1 MSERVPLT
9 KKGFERIRDEL
20 KRLKTSERR
29 DVANQLEIA
38 RAHGDLKENADY
50 DAARERQGML
60 EAMIRDLEDVL
71 ARAEV
76 IDTSRL
82 SGDRVVF
89 GATVEPFNVDSEE
102 ETTIRIVGEAE
113 ADVKSGQI
121 SVTSPLA
128 RSLIGKYVDDTVK
141 VSPPVVRKNTRL
153 LTSRLNKAP
162 CLAVCKLFQICKI
175 PLYVA
180 VVNFLTTSTVEAD
193 QVVTA

>member
-89 GATVEPFNVDSEE
+89 GATVELFNVDSEE

-141 VSPPVVRKNTRL
+141 VSTPGGKKEYEITDV
-153 LTSRLNKAP
+153 S
-162 CLAVCKLFQICKI
+162 F
-175 PLYVA
+175 
-180 VVNFLTTSTVEAD
+180 E
-193 QVVTA
+193 

>member
-1 MSERVPLT
+1 MTRVPIT

-60 EAMIRDLEDVL
+60 EAMIRDLEDVV

-76 IDTSRL
+76 IDTSTL
-82 SGDRVVF
+82 DGDRVVF
-89 GATVEPFNVDSEE
+89 GATVDLFNLDTEE

-113 ADVKSGQI
+113 ADVKTGQI
-121 SVTSPLA
+121 SVMSSMDAKWTS
-128 RSLIGKYVDDTVK
+128 
-141 VSPPVVRKNTRL
+141 
-153 LTSRLNKAP
+153 
-162 CLAVCKLFQICKI
+162 LF
-175 PLYVA
+175 
-180 VVNFLTTSTVEAD
+180 
-193 QVVTA
+193 

>member
-1 MSERVPLT
+1 MSDRVPLT

-29 DVANQLEIA
+29 DVANQLELA

-89 GATVEPFNVDSEE
+89 GATVELFNTETDEDS
-102 ETTIRIVGEAE
+102 TIRIVGQAE
-113 ADVKSGQI
+113 ADVKSGCI
-121 SVTSPLA
+121 SVTSPMA
-128 RSLIGKYVDDTVK
+128 RALIGKHLDDTVRVNTPGGRK
-141 VSPPVVRKNTRL
+141 TYEITDVS
-153 LTSRLNKAP
+153 
-162 CLAVCKLFQICKI
+162 F
-175 PLYVA
+175 
-180 VVNFLTTSTVEAD
+180 E
-193 QVVTA
+193 

>member
-1 MSERVPLT
+1 MTRVPIT

-60 EAMIRDLEDVL
+60 EAMIRDLEDVV

-76 IDTSRL
+76 IDTSTL

-89 GATVEPFNVDSEE
+89 GATVELFNLDTDEE
-102 ETTIRIVGEAE
+102 SSIRIVGEVE
-113 ADVKSGQI
+113 ADVKTGQI
-121 SVTSPLA
+121 SVSSPMA
-128 RSLIGKYVDDTVK
+128 RALIGKYVDDTV
-141 VSPPVVRKNTRL
+141 R
-153 LTSRLNKAP
+153 
-162 CLAVCKLFQICKI
+162 
-175 PLYVA
+175 
-180 VVNFLTTSTVEAD
+180 
-193 QVVTA
+193 VVTPGGRKDFEITEISFEG

>member
-1 MSERVPLT
+1 MTRVPIT

-60 EAMIRDLEDVL
+60 EAMIRDLEDVV

-76 IDTSRL
+76 IDTSTL
-82 SGDRVVF
+82 DGDRVVF
-89 GATVEPFNVDSEE
+89 GATVDLFNLDTEE

-113 ADVKSGQI
+113 ADVKTGQI

-128 RSLIGKYVDDTVK
+128 RALIGKYADDTVK
-141 VSPPVVRKNTRL
+141 VSTPGGRKEFEITDI
-153 LTSRLNKAP
+153 S
-162 CLAVCKLFQICKI
+162 F
-175 PLYVA
+175 
-180 VVNFLTTSTVEAD
+180 EA
-193 QVVTA
+193 

>member
-1 MSERVPLT
+1 MSDRVPLT
-9 KKGFERIRDEL
+9 KKGFETIRDEL

-29 DVANQLEIA
+29 DVANQLELA

-89 GATVEPFNVDSEE
+89 GATVELFNTDTEE
-102 ETTIRIVGEAE
+102 ESCIRIVGEAE
-113 ADVKSGQI
+113 ADVKIGRI

-128 RSLIGKYVDDTVK
+128 RGLIGKHVDDTVRVTTPGGRK
-141 VSPPVVRKNTRL
+141 EYEITDVS
-153 LTSRLNKAP
+153 
-162 CLAVCKLFQICKI
+162 F
-175 PLYVA
+175 
-180 VVNFLTTSTVEAD
+180 E
-193 QVVTA
+193 

>member
-1 MSERVPLT
+1 MSDRVPLT

-29 DVANQLEIA
+29 DVANQLELA

-89 GATVEPFNVDSEE
+89 GATVELFNTETDEDS
-102 ETTIRIVGEAE
+102 TIRIVGQAE
-113 ADVKSGQI
+113 ADVKSGCI
-121 SVTSPLA
+121 SVTSPMA
-128 RSLIGKYVDDTVK
+128 RALIGKHIDDTVRVNTPGGQK
-141 VSPPVVRKNTRL
+141 TYEITDVS
-153 LTSRLNKAP
+153 
-162 CLAVCKLFQICKI
+162 F
-175 PLYVA
+175 
-180 VVNFLTTSTVEAD
+180 E
-193 QVVTA
+193 

>member
-1 MSERVPLT
+1 MSDRVPLT

-29 DVANQLEIA
+29 DVANQLELA

-89 GATVEPFNVDSEE
+89 GATVELFNTETDEE
-102 ETTIRIVGEAE
+102 STIRIVGQAE
-113 ADVKSGQI
+113 ADVKSGCI
-121 SVTSPLA
+121 SVTSPMA
-128 RSLIGKYVDDTVK
+128 RALIGKHVDDTVRVNTPGGRK
-141 VSPPVVRKNTRL
+141 EYEITDVS
-153 LTSRLNKAP
+153 
-162 CLAVCKLFQICKI
+162 F
-175 PLYVA
+175 
-180 VVNFLTTSTVEAD
+180 E
-193 QVVTA
+193 